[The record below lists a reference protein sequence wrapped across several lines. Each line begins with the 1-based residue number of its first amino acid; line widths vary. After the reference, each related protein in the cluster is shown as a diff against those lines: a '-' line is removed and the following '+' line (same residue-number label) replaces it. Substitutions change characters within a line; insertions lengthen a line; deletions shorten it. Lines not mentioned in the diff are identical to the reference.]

1 MSGTHV
7 LAALVVA
14 AGAVLACATGGPL
27 VTLVFSRVD
36 RRLRQELTPDQ
47 AAQQSVVAARAHL
60 RGGAWIGVL
69 ERLAI
74 YAALLMRFPE
84 GIAMA
89 LAVKGLAR
97 YPELRATSSGAAE
110 RFIIGTF
117 VSVLVA
123 CGWAGIVHVVVG
135 RL

>member
-1 MSGTHV
+1 MTGHAVWT
-7 LAALVVA
+7 AIIVA
-14 AGAVLACATGGPL
+14 VGAVLACGTGSPVVG
-27 VTLVFSRVD
+27 LVFARVD
-36 RRLRQELTPDQ
+36 RRLRQELTAEQ
-47 AAQQSVVAARAHL
+47 AQQQSVVAARSHL

-69 ERLAI
+69 ERLAV
-74 YAALLMRFPE
+74 YATLLLGFPE

-97 YPELRATSSGAAE
+97 YPELRATSSGTAE

-123 CGWAGIVHVVVG
+123 CAWAGLVHIVVG
-135 RL
+135 ML

>member
-1 MSGTHV
+1 MSAHEAWTAIVVV
-7 LAALVVA
+7 L
-14 AGAVLACATGGPL
+14 GAVLACVSGGPA
-27 VTLVFSRVD
+27 VTVVFSRVD
-36 RRLRQELTPDQ
+36 RRLRQELTPEQ
-47 AAQQSVVAARAHL
+47 AQRQSVVAARSHL

-74 YAALLMRFPE
+74 YATLLLGFPE

-123 CGWAGIVHVVVG
+123 CAWAGIVHVVVG

>member
-1 MSGTHV
+1 MIAHELWTAV
-7 LAALVVA
+7 IVA
-14 AGAVLACATGGPL
+14 VGAVLACASGGPA
-27 VTLVFSRVD
+27 VTLVFARVD
-36 RRLRQELTPDQ
+36 RRLRHELTPAQ
-47 AAQQSVVAARAHL
+47 AEQQSVVAARSHL

-74 YAALLMRFPE
+74 YATLLLGFPE

-123 CGWAGIVHVVVG
+123 CAWAGIVHVVIG